1 MGSPAGCT
9 PVDAWAG
16 VRGRGAAGTHR
27 RAWRCAGPDDARI
40 LAQGVQLSLQAVD
53 FVLILL
59 ADFVVLGP
67 QMIERGADR
76 IELCDLVVDCFRGK
90 IKGWVR
96 I

>member
-1 MGSPAGCT
+1 M
-9 PVDAWAG
+9 
-16 VRGRGAAGTHR
+16 
-27 RAWRCAGPDDARI
+27 
-40 LAQGVQLSLQAVD
+40 QAVD

-76 IELCDLVVDCFRGK
+76 IEFCDLVVDCFRGK